1 MDSKESMDSRQ
12 ESHGQHGQYGQYEY
26 HEHHGHNRHHRHHS
40 HGSHRHCRKQKKM
53 FALGA
58 VAAVIVVGLMTAVVV
73 NKLNQ
78 QKNYH
83 VTGANSVDVGAGYRY
98 TEYNGRKYQY
108 NNRVTTL
115 LYAGLDSFDEL
126 KQTAVYGDK
135 ARADSI
141 MLLVLDEASKK
152 MSVVAINRDT
162 MTEVH
167 RFSRNGDDL
176 GTYVTHLGYAYANGD
191 GGAASCENLKTAV
204 SALIGGLPISG
215 YIVSNQT
222 SITMINDFV
231 GGVTVTVPNDD
242 LAEMYPELT
251 AGNVVTLDDSNVRA
265 YVQQR
270 DTTVDFSN
278 EGRIERQK
286 SFVLSFMDQFGTL
299 VDEDASQVWNKL
311 EECSS
316 WLQTDITK
324 NRYLSLA
331 DAFSQTS
338 LTDDSYYILEGED
351 QLGELHDEFY
361 YDEDALQ
368 ELIIKLFYRE
378 V

>member
-1 MDSKESMDSRQ
+1 MSRQ
-12 ESHGQHGQYGQYEY
+12 RNG
-26 HEHHGHNRHHRHHS
+26 HRHH
-40 HGSHRHCRKQKKM
+40 HGSSRRKQKRKM
-53 FALGA
+53 MLVCTLA
-58 VAAVIVVGLMTAVVV
+58 VAFVVCLLGFAVKQ
-73 NKLNQ
+73 KLDR
-78 QKNYH
+78 QKSYH
-83 VTGANSVDVGAGYRY
+83 VSGSNSIDVGAGYRY
-98 TEYNGRKYQY
+98 TEYNGKKYQY

-115 LYAGLDSFDEL
+115 LYAGLDTYDEL
-126 KQTAVYGDK
+126 KQTATYGDK

-141 MLLVLDEASKK
+141 MLVVLDEASKK

-167 RFSRNGDDL
+167 RFSRNGNDL
-176 GTYVTHLGYAYANGD
+176 GTYVTHIGYAYANGD
-191 GGAASCENLKTAV
+191 GGKASCENLKTAV
-204 SALIGGLPISG
+204 SSLIGGLPISG
-215 YIVSNQT
+215 YIVSNLN
-222 SITMINDFV
+222 SIAMINDLV

-242 LAEMYPELT
+242 LASKYPELT
-251 AGNVVTLDDSNVRA
+251 AGSIVTLDESNVRA

-270 DTTVDFSN
+270 DTEVDFSN

-286 SFVLSFMDQFGTL
+286 SFVLSFMDSFGKL
-299 VDEDASQVWNKL
+299 VKENSTQVWDKL
-311 EECSS
+311 EESS
-316 WLQTDITK
+316 DWMQTDITK

-338 LTDDSYYILEGED
+338 LTPDSYYILEGED

-368 ELIIKLFYRE
+368 ELIINLFYRE

>member
-1 MDSKESMDSRQ
+1 MDSKENSRRIHKRHHHRKSRQ
-12 ESHGQHGQYGQYEY
+12 Q
-26 HEHHGHNRHHRHHS
+26 
-40 HGSHRHCRKQKKM
+40 RKQQKM
-53 FALGA
+53 LILGLA
-58 VAAVIVVGLMTAVVV
+58 AAVVFVGLAAAVVV
-73 NKLNQ
+73 NKLNE

-98 TEYNGRKYQY
+98 TEYNGKKYQY

-126 KQTAVYGDK
+126 KQTATYGDK

-141 MLLVLDEASKK
+141 MLIVLDEASKK

-167 RFSRNGDDL
+167 RFSRNGGDL

-191 GGAASCENLKTAV
+191 GGTASCENLKTAV
-204 SALIGGLPISG
+204 STLFNDLPIDG
-215 YIVSNQT
+215 YMVSNQT
-222 SITMINDFV
+222 SIVMINDLV
-231 GGVTVTVPNDD
+231 GGVTVTVPNND
-242 LAEMYPELT
+242 LATQYPELT
-251 AGNVVTLDDSNVRA
+251 EGNIVTLDESNVRA

-270 DTTVDFSN
+270 DTAVDFSN

-286 SFVLSFMDQFGTL
+286 SFVLSFMDEFGTL
-299 VDEDASQVWNKL
+299 VKDNSMQVWDEL
-311 EECSS
+311 EECSN
-316 WLQTDITK
+316 WMQTDITK

-331 DAFSQTS
+331 DAFSQTN
-338 LTDDSYYILEGED
+338 LAPDSYYILEGED

>member
-1 MDSKESMDSRQ
+1 MDSKENSRRR
-12 ESHGQHGQYGQYEY
+12 
-26 HEHHGHNRHHRHHS
+26 HNRHHHRKSRHQ
-40 HGSHRHCRKQKKM
+40 RKKQKM
-53 FALGA
+53 LILGLA
-58 VAAVIVVGLMTAVVV
+58 AAVIFVGLAATVVV
-73 NKLNQ
+73 NKLKE

-83 VTGANSVDVGAGYRY
+83 VTGTNSVDVGAGYRY
-98 TEYNGRKYQY
+98 TEYNGKKYQY

-126 KQTAVYGDK
+126 KQTAIYGDK

-141 MLLVLDEASKK
+141 MLIVLDEASKK

-176 GTYVTHLGYAYANGD
+176 GVYVTHLGYAYTNGD
-191 GGAASCENLKTAV
+191 GGEASCENLKTAV
-204 SALIGGLPISG
+204 STLFNNLPIDG
-215 YIVSNQT
+215 YMVSNQT
-222 SITMINDFV
+222 SIVMINDLV

-242 LAEMYPELT
+242 LAAKYPELT
-251 AGNVVTLDDSNVRA
+251 TGNVVTLDESNVRA

-270 DTTVDFSN
+270 DTAVDFSN

-286 SFVLSFMDQFGTL
+286 SFVLSFMDEFGTM
-299 VDEDASQVWNKL
+299 VKEDASSVWDSL
-311 EECSS
+311 EACSD
-316 WLQTDITK
+316 WMQTDITK
-324 NRYLSLA
+324 NKYLSLA
-331 DAFSQTS
+331 DAFSNTN
-338 LTDDSYYILEGED
+338 LTPDSYYILEGED

-378 V
+378 I

>member
-1 MDSKESMDSRQ
+1 MDSKENSRRRHKRHHHRKSRQ
-12 ESHGQHGQYGQYEY
+12 Q
-26 HEHHGHNRHHRHHS
+26 RK
-40 HGSHRHCRKQKKM
+40 KQKM
-53 FALGA
+53 LILGLA
-58 VAAVIVVGLMTAVVV
+58 AAVVFVGLAAVVV
-73 NKLNQ
+73 NKLKE

-98 TEYNGRKYQY
+98 TEYNGKKYQY

-126 KQTAVYGDK
+126 KQTATYGDK

-141 MLLVLDEASKK
+141 MLIVLDEASKK

-167 RFSRNGDDL
+167 RFSRNGGDL

-191 GGAASCENLKTAV
+191 GGTASCENLKTAV
-204 SALIGGLPISG
+204 STLFNNLPIDG
-215 YIVSNQT
+215 YMVSNQT
-222 SITMINDFV
+222 SIVMINDLV
-231 GGVTVTVPNDD
+231 GGVTVTVPNND
-242 LAEMYPELT
+242 LATKYPELT
-251 AGNVVTLDDSNVRA
+251 EGNIVTLDESNVRA

-270 DTTVDFSN
+270 DTAVDFSN

-286 SFVLSFMDQFGTL
+286 SFVLSFMDEFGAM
-299 VDEDASQVWNKL
+299 VKEDASSVWDSL
-311 EECSS
+311 EACSD
-316 WLQTDITK
+316 WMQTDITQNK
-324 NRYLSLA
+324 YLSLA
-331 DAFSQTS
+331 DAFSQTN
-338 LTDDSYYILEGED
+338 LAPDSYYILEGED

>member
-1 MDSKESMDSRQ
+1 MDSKENSRRR
-12 ESHGQHGQYGQYEY
+12 
-26 HEHHGHNRHHRHHS
+26 HNRHHHRKSRHQ
-40 HGSHRHCRKQKKM
+40 RKKQKM
-53 FALGA
+53 LILGLA
-58 VAAVIVVGLMTAVVV
+58 AAVIFVGLAATVVV
-73 NKLNQ
+73 NKLKE

-83 VTGANSVDVGAGYRY
+83 VTGTNSVDVGAGYRY
-98 TEYNGRKYQY
+98 TEYNGKKYQY

-126 KQTAVYGDK
+126 KQTATYGDK

-141 MLLVLDEASKK
+141 MLIVLDEVSKK

-176 GTYVTHLGYAYANGD
+176 GVYVTHLGYAYTNGD
-191 GGAASCENLKTAV
+191 GGEASCENLKTAV
-204 SALIGGLPISG
+204 RTLFNDLPIDG
-215 YIVSNQT
+215 YMVSNQT
-222 SITMINDFV
+222 SIVMINDLV

-242 LAEMYPELT
+242 LAAKYPELT
-251 AGNVVTLDDSNVRA
+251 TGNVVTLDESNVRA

-270 DTTVDFSN
+270 DTAVDFSN

-286 SFVLSFMDQFGTL
+286 SFVLSFMDEFGAM
-299 VDEDASQVWNKL
+299 VKEDASSVWDSL
-311 EECSS
+311 EACSD
-316 WLQTDITK
+316 WMQTDITK
-324 NRYLSLA
+324 NKYLSLA
-331 DAFSQTS
+331 DAFSNTN
-338 LTDDSYYILEGED
+338 LTPDSYYILEGED

-378 V
+378 I

>member
-1 MDSKESMDSRQ
+1 MDSKENSRRR
-12 ESHGQHGQYGQYEY
+12 
-26 HEHHGHNRHHRHHS
+26 HNRHHHRKSRHQ
-40 HGSHRHCRKQKKM
+40 RKKQKM
-53 FALGA
+53 LILGLAAA
-58 VAAVIVVGLMTAVVV
+58 VAFVGLAATVVI
-73 NKLNQ
+73 NKLKE

-98 TEYNGRKYQY
+98 TEYNGKKYQY

-126 KQTAVYGDK
+126 KQTATYGDK

-141 MLLVLDEASKK
+141 MLIVLDEVSKK

-167 RFSRNGDDL
+167 RFSRKGDDL
-176 GTYVTHLGYAYANGD
+176 GVYVTHLGYAYTNGD
-191 GGAASCENLKTAV
+191 GGEASCENLKTAV
-204 SALIGGLPISG
+204 STLFNNLPIDG
-215 YIVSNQT
+215 YMVSNQI
-222 SITMINDFV
+222 SIVMINDLV

-242 LAEMYPELT
+242 LAAKYPELT
-251 AGNVVTLDDSNVRA
+251 TGNVVTLDESNVRA

-270 DTTVDFSN
+270 DTAVDFSN

-286 SFVLSFMDQFGTL
+286 SFVLSFMDEFGSM
-299 VDEDASQVWNKL
+299 VKEDASSVWDSL
-311 EECSS
+311 EACSD
-316 WLQTDITK
+316 WMQTDITK
-324 NRYLSLA
+324 NKYLSLA
-331 DAFSQTS
+331 DAFSNTN
-338 LTDDSYYILEGED
+338 LTPDSYYILEGED

-378 V
+378 I

>member
-1 MDSKESMDSRQ
+1 MDSKENSRRR
-12 ESHGQHGQYGQYEY
+12 
-26 HEHHGHNRHHRHHS
+26 HNRHHHRKSRHQ
-40 HGSHRHCRKQKKM
+40 RKKQKM
-53 FALGA
+53 LILGLA
-58 VAAVIVVGLMTAVVV
+58 TAVIFVGLAATVVI
-73 NKLNQ
+73 NKLKE

-98 TEYNGRKYQY
+98 TEYNGKKYQY

-126 KQTAVYGDK
+126 KQTATYGDK

-141 MLLVLDEASKK
+141 MLIVLDEVSKK

-176 GTYVTHLGYAYANGD
+176 GVYVTHLGYAYTNGD
-191 GGAASCENLKTAV
+191 GGEASCENLKTAV
-204 SALIGGLPISG
+204 STLFNNLPIDG
-215 YIVSNQT
+215 YMVSNQT
-222 SITMINDFV
+222 SIVMINDLV

-242 LAEMYPELT
+242 LAAKYPELT
-251 AGNVVTLDDSNVRA
+251 TGNVVTLDESNVRA

-270 DTTVDFSN
+270 DTDVDFSN

-286 SFVLSFMDQFGTL
+286 SFVLSFMDEFGTM
-299 VDEDASQVWNKL
+299 VKEDASSVWDSL
-311 EECSS
+311 EACSD
-316 WLQTDITK
+316 WMQTDITK
-324 NRYLSLA
+324 NKYLSLA
-331 DAFSQTS
+331 DAFSNTN
-338 LTDDSYYILEGED
+338 LTPDSYYILEGED

-378 V
+378 I

>member
-1 MDSKESMDSRQ
+1 MDSKENSRRR
-12 ESHGQHGQYGQYEY
+12 
-26 HEHHGHNRHHRHHS
+26 HNRHHHRKSRHQ
-40 HGSHRHCRKQKKM
+40 RKKQKM
-53 FALGA
+53 LSLGLAAA
-58 VAAVIVVGLMTAVVV
+58 VAFVGLAATVVI
-73 NKLNQ
+73 NKLKE

-98 TEYNGRKYQY
+98 TEYNGKKYQY

-126 KQTAVYGDK
+126 KQTATYGDK

-141 MLLVLDEASKK
+141 MLIVLDEVSKK

-167 RFSRNGDDL
+167 RFSRKGDDL
-176 GTYVTHLGYAYANGD
+176 GVYVTHLGYAYTNGD
-191 GGAASCENLKTAV
+191 GGEASCENLKTAV
-204 SALIGGLPISG
+204 STLFNNLPIDG
-215 YIVSNQT
+215 YMVSNQT
-222 SITMINDFV
+222 SIVMINDLV

-242 LAEMYPELT
+242 LAAKYPELT
-251 AGNVVTLDDSNVRA
+251 TGNVVTLDESNVRA

-270 DTTVDFSN
+270 DTAVDFSN

-286 SFVLSFMDQFGTL
+286 SFVLSFMDEFGTM
-299 VDEDASQVWNKL
+299 VKEDASSVWDSL
-311 EECSS
+311 EACSD
-316 WLQTDITK
+316 WMQTDITK
-324 NRYLSLA
+324 NKYLSLA
-331 DAFSQTS
+331 DAFSNTN
-338 LTDDSYYILEGED
+338 LTPDSYYILEGED

-378 V
+378 I

>member
-1 MDSKESMDSRQ
+1 MDSKENSRRR
-12 ESHGQHGQYGQYEY
+12 
-26 HEHHGHNRHHRHHS
+26 HNRHHHRKSRHQ
-40 HGSHRHCRKQKKM
+40 RKKQKM
-53 FALGA
+53 LILGLA
-58 VAAVIVVGLMTAVVV
+58 AAVIFVGLAATVVI
-73 NKLNQ
+73 NKLKE

-98 TEYNGRKYQY
+98 TEYNGKKYQY

-126 KQTAVYGDK
+126 KQTATYGDK

-141 MLLVLDEASKK
+141 MLIVLDEVSKK

-167 RFSRNGDDL
+167 RFSRKGDDL
-176 GTYVTHLGYAYANGD
+176 GVYVTHLGYAYTNGD
-191 GGAASCENLKTAV
+191 GGEASCENLKTAV
-204 SALIGGLPISG
+204 STLFNNLPIDG
-215 YIVSNQT
+215 YMVSNQT
-222 SITMINDFV
+222 SIVMINDLV

-242 LAEMYPELT
+242 LVAKYPELT
-251 AGNVVTLDDSNVRA
+251 TGNVVTLDESNVRA

-270 DTTVDFSN
+270 DTAVDFSN

-286 SFVLSFMDQFGTL
+286 SFVLSFMDEFGAM
-299 VDEDASQVWNKL
+299 VKEDASSVWDSL
-311 EECSS
+311 EACSD
-316 WLQTDITK
+316 WMQTDITK
-324 NRYLSLA
+324 NKYLSLA
-331 DAFSQTS
+331 DAFSNTN
-338 LTDDSYYILEGED
+338 LTPDSYYILEGED

-378 V
+378 I

>member
-1 MDSKESMDSRQ
+1 MDSKENSRRR
-12 ESHGQHGQYGQYEY
+12 
-26 HEHHGHNRHHRHHS
+26 HNRHHHRKSRHQ
-40 HGSHRHCRKQKKM
+40 RKKQKM
-53 FALGA
+53 FILGLA
-58 VAAVIVVGLMTAVVV
+58 AAVIFVGLAATVVV
-73 NKLNQ
+73 NKLKE

-83 VTGANSVDVGAGYRY
+83 VTGTNSVDVGARYRY
-98 TEYNGRKYQY
+98 TEYNGKKYQY

-126 KQTAVYGDK
+126 KQTATYGDK

-141 MLLVLDEASKK
+141 MLIVLDEVSKK

-167 RFSRNGDDL
+167 RFSRNGEDL
-176 GTYVTHLGYAYANGD
+176 GVYVTHLGYAYTNGD
-191 GGAASCENLKTAV
+191 GGEASCENLKTAV
-204 SALIGGLPISG
+204 STLFNNLPIDG
-215 YIVSNQT
+215 YMVSNQT
-222 SITMINDFV
+222 SIVMINDLV

-242 LAEMYPELT
+242 LAAKYPELT
-251 AGNVVTLDDSNVRA
+251 TGNVVTLDESNVRA

-270 DTTVDFSN
+270 DTAVDFSN

-286 SFVLSFMDQFGTL
+286 SFVLSFMDEFGSM
-299 VDEDASQVWNKL
+299 VKEDASSVWDSL
-311 EECSS
+311 EACSD
-316 WLQTDITK
+316 WMQTDITK
-324 NRYLSLA
+324 NKYLSLA
-331 DAFSQTS
+331 DAFSNTN
-338 LTDDSYYILEGED
+338 LTPDSYYILEGED

-378 V
+378 I

>member
-1 MDSKESMDSRQ
+1 MDSKENSRRR
-12 ESHGQHGQYGQYEY
+12 
-26 HEHHGHNRHHRHHS
+26 HNRHHHRKSRHQ
-40 HGSHRHCRKQKKM
+40 RKKQKM
-53 FALGA
+53 LILGLA
-58 VAAVIVVGLMTAVVV
+58 AAVIFVGLAATVVV
-73 NKLNQ
+73 NKLKE

-83 VTGANSVDVGAGYRY
+83 VTGTNSVDVGAGYRY
-98 TEYNGRKYQY
+98 TEYNGKKYQY

-126 KQTAVYGDK
+126 KQTATYGDK
-135 ARADSI
+135 ARADSV
-141 MLLVLDEASKK
+141 MLIVLDEVSKK

-176 GTYVTHLGYAYANGD
+176 GVYMTHLGYAYTNGD
-191 GGAASCENLKTAV
+191 GGEASCENLKTAV
-204 SALIGGLPISG
+204 STLFNNLPIDG
-215 YIVSNQT
+215 YMVSNQT
-222 SITMINDFV
+222 SIVMINDLV

-242 LAEMYPELT
+242 LAAKYPELT
-251 AGNVVTLDDSNVRA
+251 TGNVVTLDESNVRA

-270 DTTVDFSN
+270 DTAVDFSN

-286 SFVLSFMDQFGTL
+286 SFVLSFMDEFGAM
-299 VDEDASQVWNKL
+299 VKEDASSVWDSL
-311 EECSS
+311 EACSD
-316 WLQTDITK
+316 WMQTDITK
-324 NRYLSLA
+324 NKYLSLA
-331 DAFSQTS
+331 DAFSNTN
-338 LTDDSYYILEGED
+338 LTPDSYYILEGED

-378 V
+378 I

>member
-1 MDSKESMDSRQ
+1 MDSKENSRRGHKRHHHRKSRQ
-12 ESHGQHGQYGQYEY
+12 Q
-26 HEHHGHNRHHRHHS
+26 
-40 HGSHRHCRKQKKM
+40 RKQQKM
-53 FALGA
+53 LILGLA
-58 VAAVIVVGLMTAVVV
+58 AAVVFVGLAAAVVV
-73 NKLNQ
+73 NKLNE

-98 TEYNGRKYQY
+98 TEYNGKKYQY

-126 KQTAVYGDK
+126 KQTATYGDK

-141 MLLVLDEASKK
+141 MLIVLDEASKK

-167 RFSRNGDDL
+167 RFSRNGGDL

-191 GGAASCENLKTAV
+191 GGTASCENLKTAV
-204 SALIGGLPISG
+204 STLFNDLPIDG
-215 YIVSNQT
+215 YMVSNQT
-222 SITMINDFV
+222 SIAMINDLV
-231 GGVTVTVPNDD
+231 GGVTVTVPNND
-242 LAEMYPELT
+242 LATQYPELT
-251 AGNVVTLDDSNVRA
+251 EGNIVTLDESNVRA

-270 DTTVDFSN
+270 DTAVDFSN

-286 SFVLSFMDQFGTL
+286 SFVLSFMDEFGTL
-299 VDEDASQVWNKL
+299 VKDNSMQVWDEL
-311 EECSS
+311 EECSD
-316 WLQTDITK
+316 WMQTDITK

-331 DAFSQTS
+331 DAFSQTN
-338 LTDDSYYILEGED
+338 LAPDSYYILEGED

>member
-1 MDSKESMDSRQ
+1 MDSKENSRRGHKRHHHRKSRQ
-12 ESHGQHGQYGQYEY
+12 Q
-26 HEHHGHNRHHRHHS
+26 
-40 HGSHRHCRKQKKM
+40 RKQQKM
-53 FALGA
+53 LILGLA
-58 VAAVIVVGLMTAVVV
+58 AAVVFVGLAAAVVV
-73 NKLNQ
+73 NKLNE

-98 TEYNGRKYQY
+98 TEYNGKKYQY

-126 KQTAVYGDK
+126 KQTATYGDK

-141 MLLVLDEASKK
+141 MLIVLDEASKK

-167 RFSRNGDDL
+167 RFSRNGGDL

-191 GGAASCENLKTAV
+191 GGTASCENLKTAV
-204 SALIGGLPISG
+204 STLFNDLPIDG
-215 YIVSNQT
+215 YMVSNQT
-222 SITMINDFV
+222 SIVMINDLV
-231 GGVTVTVPNDD
+231 GGVTVTVPNND
-242 LAEMYPELT
+242 LATKYPELT
-251 AGNVVTLDDSNVRA
+251 EGNIVTLDESNVRA

-270 DTTVDFSN
+270 DTAVDFSN

-286 SFVLSFMDQFGTL
+286 SFVLSFMDEFGTL
-299 VDEDASQVWNKL
+299 VKDNSMQVWDEL
-311 EECSS
+311 EECSN
-316 WLQTDITK
+316 WMQTDITK

-331 DAFSQTS
+331 DAFSQTN
-338 LTDDSYYILEGED
+338 LAPDSYYILEGED

>member
-1 MDSKESMDSRQ
+1 MDSKENSRRR
-12 ESHGQHGQYGQYEY
+12 
-26 HEHHGHNRHHRHHS
+26 HNRHHHRKSRHQ
-40 HGSHRHCRKQKKM
+40 RKKQKM
-53 FALGA
+53 LILGLA
-58 VAAVIVVGLMTAVVV
+58 AAVIFVGLAATVVI
-73 NKLNQ
+73 NKLKE

-98 TEYNGRKYQY
+98 TEYNGKKYQY

-126 KQTAVYGDK
+126 KQTATYGDK

-141 MLLVLDEASKK
+141 MLIVLDEVSKK

-167 RFSRNGDDL
+167 RFSRKGDDL
-176 GTYVTHLGYAYANGD
+176 GVYVTHLGYAYTNGD
-191 GGAASCENLKTAV
+191 GGEASCENLKTAV
-204 SALIGGLPISG
+204 STLFNNLPIDG
-215 YIVSNQT
+215 YMVSNQT
-222 SITMINDFV
+222 SIVMINDLV

-242 LAEMYPELT
+242 LAAKYPELT
-251 AGNVVTLDDSNVRA
+251 TGNVVTLDESNVRA
-265 YVQQR
+265 YAQQR
-270 DTTVDFSN
+270 DTAVDFSN

-286 SFVLSFMDQFGTL
+286 SFVLSFMDEFGAM
-299 VDEDASQVWNKL
+299 VKEDASSVWDSL
-311 EECSS
+311 EACSD
-316 WLQTDITK
+316 WMQTDITK
-324 NRYLSLA
+324 NKYLSLA
-331 DAFSQTS
+331 DAFSNTN
-338 LTDDSYYILEGED
+338 LTPDSYYILEGED

-378 V
+378 I

>member
-1 MDSKESMDSRQ
+1 MDSKENSRRR
-12 ESHGQHGQYGQYEY
+12 
-26 HEHHGHNRHHRHHS
+26 HNRHHHRKSRHQ
-40 HGSHRHCRKQKKM
+40 RKKQKM
-53 FALGA
+53 LILGLAAA
-58 VAAVIVVGLMTAVVV
+58 VAFVGLAATVVI
-73 NKLNQ
+73 NKLKE

-98 TEYNGRKYQY
+98 TEYNGKKYQY

-126 KQTAVYGDK
+126 KQTATYGDK

-141 MLLVLDEASKK
+141 MLIVLDEVSKK

-167 RFSRNGDDL
+167 RFSRKGDDL
-176 GTYVTHLGYAYANGD
+176 GVYVTHLGYAYTNGD
-191 GGAASCENLKTAV
+191 GGEASCENLKTAV
-204 SALIGGLPISG
+204 STLFNNLPIDG
-215 YIVSNQT
+215 YMVSNQT
-222 SITMINDFV
+222 SIVMI
-231 GGVTVTVPNDD
+231 NDD
-242 LAEMYPELT
+242 LAAKYPELT
-251 AGNVVTLDDSNVRA
+251 TGNVVTLDESNVRA

-270 DTTVDFSN
+270 DTAVDFSN

-286 SFVLSFMDQFGTL
+286 SFVLSFMDEFGTM
-299 VDEDASQVWNKL
+299 VKEDASSVWDSL
-311 EECSS
+311 EACSD
-316 WLQTDITK
+316 WMQTDITK
-324 NRYLSLA
+324 NKYLSLA
-331 DAFSQTS
+331 DAFSNTN
-338 LTDDSYYILEGED
+338 LTPDSYYILEGED

-378 V
+378 I

>member
-1 MDSKESMDSRQ
+1 MDSKENSRRR
-12 ESHGQHGQYGQYEY
+12 
-26 HEHHGHNRHHRHHS
+26 HNRHHHRKSRHQ
-40 HGSHRHCRKQKKM
+40 RKKQKM
-53 FALGA
+53 LILGLAAA
-58 VAAVIVVGLMTAVVV
+58 VAFVGLAATVVI
-73 NKLNQ
+73 NKLKE

-98 TEYNGRKYQY
+98 TEYNGKKYQY

-126 KQTAVYGDK
+126 KQTATYGDK

-141 MLLVLDEASKK
+141 MLIVLDEVSKK

-167 RFSRNGDDL
+167 RFSRKGDDL
-176 GTYVTHLGYAYANGD
+176 GVYVTHLGYAYTNGD
-191 GGAASCENLKTAV
+191 GGEASCENLKTAV
-204 SALIGGLPISG
+204 STLFNNLPIDG
-215 YIVSNQT
+215 YMVSNQT
-222 SITMINDFV
+222 SIVMINDLV

-242 LAEMYPELT
+242 LAAKYPELT
-251 AGNVVTLDDSNVRA
+251 TGNVVTLDESNVRA

-270 DTTVDFSN
+270 DTAVDFSN

-286 SFVLSFMDQFGTL
+286 SFVLSFMDEFGAM
-299 VDEDASQVWNKL
+299 VKEDASSVWDSL
-311 EECSS
+311 EACSE
-316 WLQTDITK
+316 WMQTDITK
-324 NRYLSLA
+324 NKYLSLA
-331 DAFSQTS
+331 DAFSNTN
-338 LTDDSYYILEGED
+338 LTPDSYYILEGED

-378 V
+378 I

>member
-1 MDSKESMDSRQ
+1 MDSKENSRRR
-12 ESHGQHGQYGQYEY
+12 
-26 HEHHGHNRHHRHHS
+26 HNRHHHRKSRHQ
-40 HGSHRHCRKQKKM
+40 RKKQKM
-53 FALGA
+53 LILGLAAA
-58 VAAVIVVGLMTAVVV
+58 VAFVGLAAKVVI
-73 NKLNQ
+73 NKLKE

-98 TEYNGRKYQY
+98 TEYNGKKYQY

-126 KQTAVYGDK
+126 KQTATYGDK

-141 MLLVLDEASKK
+141 MLIVLDEVSKK

-167 RFSRNGDDL
+167 RFSRKGDDL
-176 GTYVTHLGYAYANGD
+176 GVYVTHLGYAYTNGD
-191 GGAASCENLKTAV
+191 GGEASCENLKTAV
-204 SALIGGLPISG
+204 STLFNNLPIDG
-215 YIVSNQT
+215 YMVSNQT
-222 SITMINDFV
+222 SIVMINDLV

-242 LAEMYPELT
+242 LAAKYPELT
-251 AGNVVTLDDSNVRA
+251 TGNVVTLDESNVRA

-270 DTTVDFSN
+270 DTAVDFSN

-286 SFVLSFMDQFGTL
+286 SFVLSFMDEFGTM
-299 VDEDASQVWNKL
+299 VKEDASSVWDSL
-311 EECSS
+311 EACSD
-316 WLQTDITK
+316 WMQTDITK
-324 NRYLSLA
+324 NKYLSLA
-331 DAFSQTS
+331 DAFSNTN
-338 LTDDSYYILEGED
+338 LTPDSYYILEGED

-378 V
+378 I

>member
-1 MDSKESMDSRQ
+1 MDSKENSRRR
-12 ESHGQHGQYGQYEY
+12 
-26 HEHHGHNRHHRHHS
+26 HNRHHHRKSRHQ
-40 HGSHRHCRKQKKM
+40 RKKQKM
-53 FALGA
+53 LILGLA
-58 VAAVIVVGLMTAVVV
+58 AAVIFVGLAATVVV
-73 NKLNQ
+73 NKLKE

-83 VTGANSVDVGAGYRY
+83 VTGTNSVDVGAGYRY
-98 TEYNGRKYQY
+98 TEYNGKKYQY

-126 KQTAVYGDK
+126 KQTATYGDK

-141 MLLVLDEASKK
+141 MLIVLDEVSKK

-167 RFSRNGDDL
+167 RFSRKGDDL
-176 GTYVTHLGYAYANGD
+176 GVYVTHLGYAYTNGD
-191 GGAASCENLKTAV
+191 GGEASCENLKTAV
-204 SALIGGLPISG
+204 STLFNNLPIDG
-215 YIVSNQT
+215 YMVSNQT
-222 SITMINDFV
+222 SIVMINDLV

-242 LAEMYPELT
+242 LAAKYPELT
-251 AGNVVTLDDSNVRA
+251 TGNVVTLDESNVRA

-270 DTTVDFSN
+270 DTAVDFSN

-286 SFVLSFMDQFGTL
+286 SFVLSFMDEFGAM
-299 VDEDASQVWNKL
+299 VKDDASSVWDSL
-311 EECSS
+311 EACSD
-316 WLQTDITK
+316 WMQTDITK
-324 NRYLSLA
+324 NKYLSLA
-331 DAFSQTS
+331 DAFSNTN
-338 LTDDSYYILEGED
+338 LTPDSYYILEGED

-378 V
+378 I

>member
-1 MDSKESMDSRQ
+1 MDSKENSRRR
-12 ESHGQHGQYGQYEY
+12 
-26 HEHHGHNRHHRHHS
+26 HNRHHHRKSRHQ
-40 HGSHRHCRKQKKM
+40 RKKQKM
-53 FALGA
+53 LILGLA
-58 VAAVIVVGLMTAVVV
+58 AAVIFVGLAATVVV
-73 NKLNQ
+73 NKLKE

-98 TEYNGRKYQY
+98 TEYNGKKYQY
-108 NNRVTTL
+108 NNRVITL

-126 KQTAVYGDK
+126 KQTATYGDK

-141 MLLVLDEASKK
+141 MLIVLDEVSKK

-167 RFSRNGDDL
+167 RFSRKGDDL
-176 GTYVTHLGYAYANGD
+176 GVYVTHLGYAYTNGD
-191 GGAASCENLKTAV
+191 GGEASCENLKTAV
-204 SALIGGLPISG
+204 STLFNNLPIDG
-215 YIVSNQT
+215 YMVSNQT
-222 SITMINDFV
+222 SIVMINDLV

-242 LAEMYPELT
+242 LAAKYPELT
-251 AGNVVTLDDSNVRA
+251 TGNVVTLDESNVRA

-270 DTTVDFSN
+270 DTAVDFSN

-286 SFVLSFMDQFGTL
+286 SFVLSFMDEFGTM
-299 VDEDASQVWNKL
+299 VKEDASSVWDSL
-311 EECSS
+311 EACSD
-316 WLQTDITK
+316 WMQTDITK
-324 NRYLSLA
+324 NKYLSLA
-331 DAFSQTS
+331 DAFSNTN
-338 LTDDSYYILEGED
+338 LTPDSYYILEGED

-378 V
+378 I

>member
-1 MDSKESMDSRQ
+1 MDSKENSRRR
-12 ESHGQHGQYGQYEY
+12 
-26 HEHHGHNRHHRHHS
+26 HNRHHHRKSRHQ
-40 HGSHRHCRKQKKM
+40 RKKQKM
-53 FALGA
+53 LILGLAAA
-58 VAAVIVVGLMTAVVV
+58 VAFVGLAATVVI
-73 NKLNQ
+73 NKLKE

-83 VTGANSVDVGAGYRY
+83 VTGTNSVDVGAGYRY
-98 TEYNGRKYQY
+98 TEYNGKKYQY

-126 KQTAVYGDK
+126 KKTATYGDK

-141 MLLVLDEASKK
+141 MLIVLDEVSKK

-167 RFSRNGDDL
+167 RFSRKGDDL
-176 GTYVTHLGYAYANGD
+176 GVYVTHLGYAYTNGD
-191 GGAASCENLKTAV
+191 GGEASCENLKTAV
-204 SALIGGLPISG
+204 STLFNNLPIDG
-215 YIVSNQT
+215 YMVSNQT
-222 SITMINDFV
+222 SIVMINDLV

-242 LAEMYPELT
+242 LAAKYPELT
-251 AGNVVTLDDSNVRA
+251 TGNVVTLDESNVRA

-270 DTTVDFSN
+270 DTAVDFSN

-286 SFVLSFMDQFGTL
+286 SFVLSFMDEFGTM
-299 VDEDASQVWNKL
+299 VKEDASSVWDSL
-311 EECSS
+311 EACSD
-316 WLQTDITK
+316 WMQTDITK
-324 NRYLSLA
+324 NKYLSLA
-331 DAFSQTS
+331 DAFSNTN
-338 LTDDSYYILEGED
+338 LTPDSYYILEGED

-378 V
+378 I

>member
-1 MDSKESMDSRQ
+1 MDSKENSRRR
-12 ESHGQHGQYGQYEY
+12 
-26 HEHHGHNRHHRHHS
+26 HNRHHHRKSRHQ
-40 HGSHRHCRKQKKM
+40 RKKQKM
-53 FALGA
+53 LILGLA
-58 VAAVIVVGLMTAVVV
+58 TAVIFVGLAATVVI
-73 NKLNQ
+73 NKLKE

-98 TEYNGRKYQY
+98 TEYNGKKYQY

-126 KQTAVYGDK
+126 KQTATYGDK

-141 MLLVLDEASKK
+141 MLIVLDEVSKK

-167 RFSRNGDDL
+167 RFSRKGDDL
-176 GTYVTHLGYAYANGD
+176 GVYVTHLGYAYTNGD
-191 GGAASCENLKTAV
+191 GGEASCENLKTAV
-204 SALIGGLPISG
+204 STLFNNLPIDG
-215 YIVSNQT
+215 YMVSNQT
-222 SITMINDFV
+222 SIVMINDLV

-242 LAEMYPELT
+242 LVAKYPELT
-251 AGNVVTLDDSNVRA
+251 TGNVVTLDESNVRA

-270 DTTVDFSN
+270 DTDVDFSN

-286 SFVLSFMDQFGTL
+286 SFVLSFMDEFGTM
-299 VDEDASQVWNKL
+299 VKEDASSVWDSL
-311 EECSS
+311 EACSD
-316 WLQTDITK
+316 WMQTDITK
-324 NRYLSLA
+324 NKYLSLA
-331 DAFSQTS
+331 DAFSNTN
-338 LTDDSYYILEGED
+338 LTPDSYYILEGED

-361 YDEDALQ
+361 YDEDAIQ

-378 V
+378 I